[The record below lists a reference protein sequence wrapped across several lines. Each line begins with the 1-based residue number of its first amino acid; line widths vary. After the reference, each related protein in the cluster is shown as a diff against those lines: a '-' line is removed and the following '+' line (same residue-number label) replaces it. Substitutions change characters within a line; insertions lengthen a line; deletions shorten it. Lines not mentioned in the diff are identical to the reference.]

1 MILTRSFY
9 EQNTV
14 TVAQKLLGKIVIRK
28 ISNTLLAGMIVETEA
43 YCFDNDP
50 ASHAYRG
57 ETKRNAPMFGRVGST
72 YVYFIYGNYFCLNI
86 VAKQKMI
93 AAGAVLIRALEP
105 IQGIRKMYDNRRN
118 NCLTNLTNGPGK
130 LSQALQITKTDNFI
144 DVTKEGSLFIVDSMM
159 KNVDLVAT
167 SRIGITVGL
176 DKQWRFCLRN
186 NKWLSRK
193 L

>member
-28 ISNTLLAGMIVETEA
+28 INNILLAGMIVETEA

-105 IQGIRKMYDNRRN
+105 IEGIRKMYENRRN
-118 NCLTNLTNGPGK
+118 NCLTNLINGPGK
-130 LSQALQITKTDNFI
+130 LSQALQITRTDNFI
-144 DVTKEGSLFIVDSMM
+144 DVTKEGSLFIVDSIM
-159 KNVDLVAT
+159 KNVDVAAT